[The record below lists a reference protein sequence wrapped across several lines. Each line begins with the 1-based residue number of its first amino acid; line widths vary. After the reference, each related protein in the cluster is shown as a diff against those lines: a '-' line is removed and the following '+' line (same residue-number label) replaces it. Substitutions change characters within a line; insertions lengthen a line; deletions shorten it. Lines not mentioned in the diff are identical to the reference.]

1 MQNIRNMKEAVMNS
15 EDEVLPR
22 IWTLSDVAEYLKV
35 GEEVIRGEINAG
47 RLNGFKVGNE
57 WRCTQLDVQAYIT
70 KPRGRIGDQPHH
82 ALGRK
87 EDSWTLEEIG
97 SFDFRW
103 PKEGGSSVEH
113 YETGYSAAKAVD
125 GQQIAL
131 KLGFSDRKAAG
142 QMRKRVTIWLGNRP
156 LVEFAG
162 SNDYDKDGILASVI
176 RLKNN
181 KQMTYQRIP
190 AEYEGFR
197 VERYNSVVNGPRAST
212 AFAVVVHKDDL
223 TSMLDHALIRAR
235 WKGLL

>member
-1 MQNIRNMKEAVMNS
+1 MYNIWNIKEAAMNS
-15 EDEVLPR
+15 EKEVLPR
-22 IWTLSDVAEYLKV
+22 IWTLSEVAEYLKV
-35 GEEVIRGEINAG
+35 SEEVIRGEIQAG
-47 RLNGFKVGNE
+47 RLNGFKVGDE

-70 KPRGRIGDQPHH
+70 KPRSRIEDQPHQ
-82 ALGRK
+82 ALEGR
-87 EDSWTLEEIG
+87 ENSWTLEEIG
-97 SFDFRW
+97 SFDFKW

-113 YETGYSAAKAVD
+113 YERGYKATKVVD

-190 AEYEGFR
+190 AEYEGFKMQ
-197 VERYNSVVNGPRAST
+197 RYNSVVNGPHAST

-223 TSMLDHALIRAR
+223 TSMLEHALIRAK